1 MPLDSVFPI
10 PHRFLSASTH
20 SIVGAVHRG
29 NDRGG
34 TVALLAVVRYPARVL
49 SVVAAGVH
57 CYVELLSV
65 RYIQELTERL
75 DHAPHA

>member
-1 MPLDSVFPI
+1 
-10 PHRFLSASTH
+10 
-20 SIVGAVHRG
+20 VGAVHRG

-34 TVALLAVVRYPARVL
+34 MVALLAAARYPARIH

-65 RYIQELTERL
+65 RYIHEFAERPA
-75 DHAPHA
+75 HAPHA

>member
-1 MPLDSVFPI
+1 VPLDSVFPI
-10 PHRFLSASTH
+10 PPRLLLASTH

-34 TVALLAVVRYPARVL
+34 TVALLAAARYPAPVH

-57 CYVELLSV
+57 RYMELLSV
-65 RYIQELTERL
+65 RYIQEFAERL
-75 DHAPHA
+75 DHAPHP

>member
-1 MPLDSVFPI
+1 MFPI

-34 TVALLAVVRYPARVL
+34 TVALLAAARHPARVHT
-49 SVVAAGVH
+49 VVAAGVH
-57 CYVELLSV
+57 SYLEPLSV
-65 RYIQELTERL
+65 RYIQEFAERL
-75 DHAPHA
+75 DHAPHP